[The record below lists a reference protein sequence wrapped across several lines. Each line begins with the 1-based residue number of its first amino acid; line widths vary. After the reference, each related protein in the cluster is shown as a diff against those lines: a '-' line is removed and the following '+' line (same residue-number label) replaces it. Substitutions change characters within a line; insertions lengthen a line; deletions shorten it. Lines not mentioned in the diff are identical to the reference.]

1 MNLVKGRFL
10 LPFCFLSLCSTLIRA
25 GHNFL
30 LLPTLSQLFGFRCIV
45 RVGEEGNKKKPA
57 PQSYLEVKALALPE
71 TKIRKAVRALWARS
85 VSVLPCFVQ
94 ICEILTFR
102 QTVSLPII
110 MPQIYKYFCVCNN
123 SCTFFWQNHQHCYP
137 RAKVEVLIK
146 QGVVLFGTYYRKTKR
161 RNG

>member
-1 MNLVKGRFL
+1 MLYGHTAHAL
-10 LPFCFLSLCSTLIRA
+10 LP
-25 GHNFL
+25 
-30 LLPTLSQLFGFRCIV
+30 
-45 RVGEEGNKKKPA
+45 
-57 PQSYLEVKALALPE
+57 Y
-71 TKIRKAVRALWARS
+71 
-85 VSVLPCFVQ
+85 FVQ

-137 RAKVEVLIK
+137 RAKVEVLRK

-161 RNG
+161 RNGWKNSLVHSYYYKVERFRNCGSPPFLMMATPSETMMDSLLGTITLPLMSIMV